1 MFRQSPKVRRACG
14 ILRGWNRNMTQLEI
28 NERRRDG
35 IVILDLTGKIIIGD
49 GSRLLSAAVGR
60 LIQSG
65 ERRIILNLAAA
76 TSVDSSGIGELVS
89 RHTTTRNAGG
99 RLILLNLPRKIRDL
113 LTVTRL
119 LDIFESYEDEES
131 AVSSFQNITPE

>member
-1 MFRQSPKVRRACG
+1 
-14 ILRGWNRNMTQLEI
+14 MTQLEI

-65 ERRIILNLAAA
+65 ERRIILNLAAV

-99 RLILLNLPRKIRDL
+99 RLVLLNLPRKIRDL

-119 LDIFESYEDEES
+119 VDIFESYEDEES
-131 AVSSFQNITPE
+131 AVTSFQDETPE

>member
-65 ERRIILNLAAA
+65 ERRIILNLAAV

-99 RLILLNLPRKIRDL
+99 RLVLLNLPRKIRDL